1 MGWYLGDLYIKNWF
15 HWTLLTSHMTLN
27 KVLFFFQDITHHN
40 ARLTFRFQQFFL
52 FLKNGVEFS
61 DIWEPY
67 SSFSKAQS
75 SVTAWRVSPFA
86 FMPCVDTVFTLL
98 LLYIPLPAFPP
109 INHIQR
115 MFFIQ
120 YLSQYPI
127 FMCLTNT
134 S

>member
-1 MGWYLGDLYIKNWF
+1 MIFGRSLHQELVP
-15 HWTLLTSHMTLN
+15 LN
-27 KVLFFFQDITHHN
+27 IGNKPHDFKQSFIFFSGYYSPQHKIDFPLPTI
-40 ARLTFRFQQFFL
+40 FL

-61 DIWEPY
+61 DIWELC

-86 FMPCVDTVFTLL
+86 FMPCMDTFFTLL
-98 LLYIPLPAFPP
+98 LLYIPLPAFFP